1 MKVLSKFAL
10 LGALMLGVAGCA
22 NTKPST
28 KPVEDTPIVTPEPTP
43 EHKHEFGDWFVVT
56 PATCTEKGQEKRKCI
71 GEDCDEFELR
81 DIEKL
86 KHTPAVE
93 WEVVTPAT
101 VEAAGE
107 EVLKCSVC
115 GEVLETREISKLE
128 PPVEE
133 VKVVYTFTKDSITI
147 LDESQKPTSYAAYN
161 GEHEVNNVKF
171 TTSDI
176 LANNYLDMPV
186 IQFKAA
192 LGKIT
197 MVNDGYKKVK
207 LTCVSTYDYDKNF
220 TIDGKIGDNEVINQ
234 DKVETGKESVSG
246 ENHYP
251 CYQYVLEVEVSADSE
266 NLVIEKTA
274 GTKGAGYVT
283 SIELY
288 K

>member
-10 LGALMLGVAGCA
+10 VGALLFGIAGCTSQ
-22 NTKPST
+22 NSKISD
-28 KPVEDTPIVTPEPTP
+28 PVEEPP
-43 EHKHEFGDWFVVT
+43 VVEPVHEHEFGEWVVVT
-56 PATCTEKGQEKRKCI
+56 PASCTEKGLEERVCECGAKEQRE
-71 GEDCDEFELR
+71 
-81 DIEKL
+81 IEAL
-86 KHTPAVE
+86 GHTPAAE

-115 GEVLETREISKLE
+115 GEVLETREIPKLE

-133 VKVVYTFTKDSITI
+133 IKVVYTFTKDSITI

-171 TTSDI
+171 TTSNI
-176 LANNYLDMPV
+176 LANDYLDMPV

-192 LGKIT
+192 VGKIT
-197 MVNDGYKKVK
+197 MLNDGYKKVK

-220 TIDGKIGDNEVINQ
+220 TIDGQIGDNEVINQ
-234 DKVETGKESVSG
+234 NKVDTGKESVSG
-246 ENHYP
+246 ENHYA
-251 CYQYVLEVEVSADSE
+251 CYQYILEVEISADSE